1 MQIIE
6 SIVFLLKTLNN
17 EIEESNKLQIIWL
30 HNTQTKSVFIY
41 LVKPQQSII

>member
-30 HNTQTKSVFIY
+30 HNMQAKSVFIY
-41 LVKPQQSII
+41 FS

>member
-1 MQIIE
+1 MKMQIIE

-30 HNTQTKSVFIY
+30 HNMQTKSIFIY
-41 LVKPQQSII
+41 FS